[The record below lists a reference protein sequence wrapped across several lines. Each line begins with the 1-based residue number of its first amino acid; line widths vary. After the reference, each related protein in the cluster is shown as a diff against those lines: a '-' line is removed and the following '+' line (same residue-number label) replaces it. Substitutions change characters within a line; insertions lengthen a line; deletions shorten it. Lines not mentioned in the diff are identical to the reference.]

1 MLPAVLLVDD
11 DPTVNFLNQRLLSR
25 LNVSQKVY
33 VAQNGV
39 EALTML
45 NLHCQ
50 ADSKTCPALVLLD
63 LNMPVMDGF
72 QFLEAYQQMPVA
84 QRQGTSVVVL
94 TSSVLPADQVRA
106 QGLSVAGFLTKPLTR
121 EGLNTVLREQF
132 GLPPTA

>member
-1 MLPAVLLVDD
+1 MLPAILLVDD

-25 LNVSQKVY
+25 LNVSQEVY

-39 EALTML
+39 EALTLL

-50 ADSKTCPALVLLD
+50 AHFRTCPALVLLD

-72 QFLEAYQQMPVA
+72 EFLEAYQRLPVE
-84 QRQGTSVVVL
+84 QRQGTSIVVL

-106 QGLSVAGFLTKPLTR
+106 QKLAVAGFLTKPLTR
-121 EGLNTVLREQF
+121 ESLNTVLQAQF
-132 GLPPTA
+132 GLPPAA